1 MLSIAQRGATEST
14 AVATVRKSC
23 LFGGARS
30 SAAPRD
36 SLSDPNTLG
45 GTPAAVNAIQ
55 RYGEAAEL
63 ELAAHLLMLRHGC
76 SFALIDQGADT
87 RFT

>member
-14 AVATVRKSC
+14 AVATVRKSYR
-23 LFGGARS
+23 FGGARS
-30 SAAPRD
+30 SVAPRD
-36 SLSDPNTLG
+36 SLSDPTTLG
-45 GTPAAVNAIQ
+45 SAPAAVNAIQ

-63 ELAAHLLMLRHGC
+63 ELAAHPPMLRHGC
-76 SFALIDQGADT
+76 GFALTDQGADT